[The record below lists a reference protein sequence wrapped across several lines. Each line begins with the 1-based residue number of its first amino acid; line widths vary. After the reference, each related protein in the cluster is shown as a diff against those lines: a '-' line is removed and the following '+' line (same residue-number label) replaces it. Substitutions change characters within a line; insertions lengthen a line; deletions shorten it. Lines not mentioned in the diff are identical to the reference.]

1 MEIIATENRIEA
13 LRVVN
18 RMTAT
23 ALQELNE
30 REYFYNQHA
39 GLLAQLSV
47 FAASK
52 EAQMGVLPIIEC
64 SHPFVYFLVAIE
76 EMEAFCRALKLL
88 FTGITGNLEDVFDDV
103 MHFHGLQ
110 HVGEKQLR
118 LSIRITGQ

>member
-39 GLLAQLSV
+39 DLFAQLSV

-52 EAQMGVLPIIEC
+52 EAQMGVCPIIDC
-64 SHPFVYFLVAIE
+64 KHPFVFLIVAIE
-76 EMEAFCRALKLL
+76 EMEAFCRALTQF
-88 FTGITGNLEDVFDDV
+88 FTGITGRLEVSADA
-103 MHFHGLQ
+103 MQFHGLQ
-110 HVGEKQLR
+110 HVGEKPLR
-118 LSIRITGQ
+118 LTIIIKGQ

>member
-39 GLLAQLSV
+39 L
-47 FAASK
+47 
-52 EAQMGVLPIIEC
+52 
-64 SHPFVYFLVAIE
+64 
-76 EMEAFCRALKLL
+76 
-88 FTGITGNLEDVFDDV
+88 
-103 MHFHGLQ
+103 
-110 HVGEKQLR
+110 
-118 LSIRITGQ
+118 

>member
-1 MEIIATENRIEA
+1 MQIIATENRIEA

-39 GLLAQLSV
+39 GLFAQLSV

-52 EAQMGVLPIIEC
+52 EAQMGLRPIVEC
-64 SHPFVYFLVAIE
+64 KHPFVFLMVAIE
-76 EMEAFCRALKLL
+76 EMEAFCRALQQ
-88 FTGITGNLEDVFDDV
+88 FFAGISGRLEVAADHMQFY
-103 MHFHGLQ
+103 GLQ
-110 HVGEKQLR
+110 HADEKPLR
-118 LSIRITGQ
+118 LTIMLKGQ